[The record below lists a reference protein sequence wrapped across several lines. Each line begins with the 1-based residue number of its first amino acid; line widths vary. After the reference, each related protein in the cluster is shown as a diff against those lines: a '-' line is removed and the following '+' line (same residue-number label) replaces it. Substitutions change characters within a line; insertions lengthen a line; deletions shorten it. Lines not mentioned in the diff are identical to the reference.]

1 MPTRRKREIEQ
12 EHVNHERWLITY
24 ADMITLLMVLFIV
37 LFAISQVDQK
47 RFEMLRDGMAAGFGQ
62 TVSPFS
68 GSDAVLNEQSVTP
81 LAPVRPVT
89 MDLGMGGD
97 GPDEEEVA
105 RAVLENEQAQQAR
118 AYADAVAEV
127 RRLERLRLRLLATL
141 RLQGLESD
149 VRMQVDERGL
159 RISLVSRHV
168 VFAPN
173 VADLTPR
180 GRRVVDVLTPVLR
193 DIPDRLQIDGH
204 TNQVKVK
211 PKYYA
216 TDWDLSAA
224 RAITVLRRLEERGR
238 IPQRRMAASAYGNTR
253 PLIDPAKPSSQKINK
268 RVDIVVLSGAGE
280 DVRALFGQVLA
291 HRDHR
296 G

>member
-1 MPTRRKREIEQ
+1 MSTRRKRQVEE
-12 EHVNHERWLITY
+12 EHLNHERWLITY

-68 GSDAVLNEQSVTP
+68 GTDAVLSDQSVTP
-81 LAPVRPVT
+81 MAPVRPVK

-97 GPDEEEVA
+97 GPDEEKVAQEVLRQDQLRTGRV
-105 RAVLENEQAQQAR
+105 RAE
-118 AYADAVAEV
+118 AVAEV
-127 RRLERLRLRLLATL
+127 KRLDTL
-141 RLQGLESD
+141 RRRILETLRRNGLQRD
-149 VRMQVDERGL
+149 VQTQIDDRGL
-159 RISLVSRHV
+159 RVSLVSRHV

-180 GRRVVDVLTPVLR
+180 GQRIVDILAPVLR
-193 DIPDRLQIDGH
+193 VVPDRLQIDGH
-204 TNQVKVK
+204 TNQVQVK

-224 RAITVLRRLEERGR
+224 RAITVLRRLDERGR
-238 IPQRRMAASAYGNTR
+238 IPEARLAAAAYGHTK
-253 PLIDPAKPSSQKINK
+253 PLIDPALPSSQKINK
-268 RVDIVVLSGAGE
+268 RVDIVVLSGAGD
-280 DVRALFGQVLA
+280 DVRALFRSVLA
-291 HRDHR
+291 TGEHR
-296 G
+296 

>member
-1 MPTRRKREIEQ
+1 MSTRRKRQVEE

-68 GSDAVLNEQSVTP
+68 GTDAVLSEQSVTP
-81 LAPVRPVT
+81 LAPVRPVK

-97 GPDEEEVA
+97 GSEEQVAQEVLRQDEVRTGRV
-105 RAVLENEQAQQAR
+105 RAE
-118 AYADAVAEV
+118 AVAEV
-127 RRLERLRLRLLATL
+127 TRLETL
-141 RLQGLESD
+141 RRRILEALRRNGLQRD
-149 VRMQVDERGL
+149 VQTQIDERGL
-159 RISLVSRHV
+159 RVSLVSRHV

-173 VADLTPR
+173 VADLTRR
-180 GRRVVDVLTPVLR
+180 GQRIVDILAPVLR
-193 DIPDRLQIDGH
+193 GVPDSLQVDGH
-204 TNQVKVK
+204 TNQIRVK

-224 RAITVLRRLEERGR
+224 RAITVLRRLDERGR
-238 IPQRRMAASAYGNTR
+238 IPEDRLAAAAYGHTK
-253 PLIDPAKPSSQKINK
+253 PLIDPALPSSQKINK
-268 RVDIVVLSGAGE
+268 RVDIVVLSGAGD
-280 DVRALFGQVLA
+280 DVRALFRQVLA
-291 HRDHR
+291 TREHR
-296 G
+296 

>member
-1 MPTRRKREIEQ
+1 MSTRRKREVEE
-12 EHVNHERWLITY
+12 EHVDHERWLITY

-47 RFEMLRDGMAAGFGQ
+47 RFEMLRDGMAAGFGE

-68 GSDAVLNEQSVTP
+68 GTDAVLSEQSVTP

-97 GPDEEEVA
+97 GPDEEKVAQEVLRQDQLRTGRV
-105 RAVLENEQAQQAR
+105 RAEAA
-118 AYADAVAEV
+118 AEV
-127 RRLERLRLRLLATL
+127 KRLEAIRRRILEALGRNGLRR
-141 RLQGLESD
+141 D
-149 VRMQVDERGL
+149 VQTQIDERGL
-159 RISLVSRHV
+159 RVSLVSRHV

-173 VADLTPR
+173 LATLTPR
-180 GRRVVDVLTPVLR
+180 GQRIVDILAPVLKVL
-193 DIPDRLQIDGH
+193 PDSLQIDGH
-204 TNQVKVK
+204 TNQVQVK

-224 RAITVLRRLEERGR
+224 RAITVLRRLSERGR
-238 IPQRRMAASAYGNTR
+238 VPEGRLAAAAYGHTK
-253 PLIDPAKPSSQKINK
+253 PLIDPAQPSSQKINK

-280 DVRALFGQVLA
+280 DVRALFRQVLA
-291 HRDHR
+291 TGEHR
-296 G
+296 

>member
-1 MPTRRKREIEQ
+1 MSTRRKRQVEE

-68 GSDAVLNEQSVTP
+68 GTDGVLSEQSVTP
-81 LAPVRPVT
+81 LAPVRPVK

-97 GPDEEEVA
+97 GSQEEVA
-105 RAVLENEQAQQAR
+105 REVLRQEQLRTGRVR
-118 AYADAVAEV
+118 AEAVAEV
-127 RRLERLRLRLLATL
+127 TRLETL
-141 RLQGLESD
+141 RRRILEALRRNGLQRD
-149 VRMQVDERGL
+149 VQTQIDERGL
-159 RISLVSRHV
+159 RVSLVSRHV

-173 VADLTPR
+173 VADLTRR
-180 GRRVVDVLTPVLR
+180 GQRIVDILAPVLR
-193 DIPDRLQIDGH
+193 SVPDPLQIDGH
-204 TNQVKVK
+204 TNQIQVK

-224 RAITVLRRLEERGR
+224 RAITVLRRLDERGR
-238 IPQRRMAASAYGNTR
+238 IPEGRLAAAAYGHTK
-253 PLIDPAKPSSQKINK
+253 PLIDPARPSSQKINK
-268 RVDIVVLSGAGE
+268 RVDIVVLSGAGD
-280 DVRALFGQVLA
+280 DVRALFRQVLA
-291 HRDHR
+291 TREHQ
-296 G
+296 